1 MSDVIRVE
9 QRLQDPPQFF
19 VIPAD
24 EALAGAVP
32 VVVGLMTRNLIPGL
46 IGAVGLYF
54 LWKRVKGQHGLPGLA
69 GLIYWLMPKAA
80 SPFRS
85 FPDSAVAEW
94 RA

>member
-1 MSDVIRVE
+1 MVDVIRVE

-24 EALAGAVP
+24 EAIAAALP
-32 VVVGLMTRNLIPGL
+32 LMVGLMTRNLIPGL
-46 IGAVGLYF
+46 AAGMVAYI
-54 LWKRVKGQHGLPGLA
+54 LWKRVKGRNGLPGLA
-69 GLIYWLMPKAA
+69 GRIYWLTPRIAT
-80 SPFRS
+80 PFRS